1 MMIKIVTPKTL
12 SPNKLPADIILAV
25 KMINE
30 IYPVVGNKIEKLW
43 GSAALQ
49 RYFNSIIID
58 DRGDRN
64 GFPIYIGTVLLR
76 MHSLHDRLVSENYR
90 NSWVQATTYF

>member
-12 SPNKLPADIILAV
+12 PPKKLPADIDLAV

-30 IYPVVGNKIEKLW
+30 IYPAVGNRIEKLW

-58 DRGDRN
+58 DRGNRK

-76 MHSLHDRLVSENYR
+76 MHSYHDQLVLENHR
-90 NSWVQATTYF
+90 NSWIQATA